1 MTSDAPG
8 YVLGQSAEA
17 ARRLA
22 IQDATFAETSEALL
36 DDLALPPTARV
47 VELGCGPGGFS
58 ARVLRRI
65 PQGTLIGVDASE
77 GLLSQARSSL
87 AGQRFETVLAD
98 IAELGPWLDGADAVV
113 GRAVLHHL
121 PMAEFVLGRLRA
133 RLRPGTLIG
142 FIEPD
147 FRSPLARIAYLEATG
162 RPELAPLRVWALAI
176 NHLYAARRISPAV
189 GATLAAVLETAGYR
203 RVRSAW
209 LECRSDALMTANM
222 VRFYAEVQDRLDEL
236 GIVTVAENLRQ
247 RALLEAL
254 PATSLPPAWGM
265 FRVAA
270 EA

>member
-1 MTSDAPG
+1 MSDATG

-22 IQDATFAETSEALL
+22 LQDTLFAEASEGLL

-47 VELGCGPGGFS
+47 VELGCGPGSFS

-65 PQGTLIGVDASE
+65 PQGTLVGIDASA
-77 GLLSQARSSL
+77 GLLAQARASL

-98 IAELGPWLDGADAVV
+98 AAELGPWLDGADAVV
-113 GRAVLHHL
+113 ARAVLHHF

-133 RLRPGTLIG
+133 RLRPGTPVG
-142 FIEPD
+142 FVEPD
-147 FRSPLARIAYLEATG
+147 FRALLARLAYLEATG
-162 RPELAPLRVWALAI
+162 RTELAPLRVWATAI
-176 NHLYAARRISPAV
+176 NQLYAAHRISPAV
-189 GATLAAVLETAGYR
+189 GATLAAALEAAGYR

-209 LECRSDALMTANM
+209 LECRSDAPMIANI
-222 VRFYAEVQDRLDEL
+222 VQFCAEVQGRLDEL
-236 GIVTVAENLRQ
+236 GILAAEENVRC

-254 PATSLPPAWGM
+254 PPEALPPAWGM

>member
-1 MTSDAPG
+1 MTDTTG

-22 IQDATFAETSEALL
+22 IQDATFAEASESLL

-65 PQGTLIGVDASE
+65 PQGTLVGIDSSAELVA
-77 GLLSQARSSL
+77 QARSSL

-98 IAELGPWLDGADAVV
+98 VVDLGPWLDGADVVV

-121 PMAEFVLGRLRA
+121 PVAEFVLGRLRA
-133 RLRPGTLIG
+133 RLRPGTPVG

-162 RPELAPLRVWALAI
+162 RAELAPLRVFATAV
-176 NHLYAARRISPAV
+176 NQLYAARRISPAV
-189 GATLAAVLETAGYR
+189 GATLAETLEMAGYQQ
-203 RVRSAW
+203 VRSAW
-209 LECRSDALMTANM
+209 TECPSDERMIENM
-222 VRFYAEVQDRLDEL
+222 LHFYAEVQRPLDEL
-236 GIVTVAENLRQ
+236 GILEAGENARQ

-254 PATSLPPAWGM
+254 PVGSLPPFWGM
-265 FRVAA
+265 FRVLAQA
-270 EA
+270 

>member
-1 MTSDAPG
+1 MSDAPG
-8 YVLGQSAEA
+8 YVLGQSADA

-22 IQDATFAETSEALL
+22 IQDATFAEASERLL
-36 DDLALPPTARV
+36 DDLALPPDARV

-65 PQGTLIGVDASE
+65 PRGTLVGIDSSE
-77 GLLSQARSSL
+77 GLLAQARAAL
-87 AGQRFETVLAD
+87 AGQRFEGVLAD
-98 IAELGPWLDGADAVV
+98 AADLGPWLSGADAVV

-121 PMAEFVLGRLRA
+121 PMAEFTLGRLRA
-133 RLRPGTLIG
+133 CLRPGTLLG

-162 RPELAPLRVWALAI
+162 RPELAPLRVWATAI
-176 NHLYAARRISPAV
+176 NQLYAARRISPAV
-189 GATLAAVLETAGYR
+189 GATLAAALEAAGCR

-209 LECRSDALMTANM
+209 QECRSDALMVANM
-222 VRFYAEVQDRLDEL
+222 AQFLAEVRGPLEEL
-236 GIVTVAENLRQ
+236 RILGAEENARQ

-254 PATSLPPAWGM
+254 PAESLPPAWGM